1 MATARPALTALL
13 VALLLASPSR
23 AKNSTDVV
31 KATATAGKIGT
42 DGKQAVTVTLTVDDK
57 YHIYANP
64 VGNDDYVDV
73 QTKVTPAGKA
83 KLVKAEYPTGT
94 EVVDKVVGKYKV
106 YKGKVTIKATVQRP
120 KGDTG
125 PLELSIRLQACN
137 KTSCLLPGTL
147 KVKAKE

>member
-1 MATARPALTALL
+1 SRAVLTAFL
-13 VALLLASPSR
+13 VALVAVGPIG

-31 KATATAGKIGT
+31 KAAATAGKVGS
-42 DGKQAVTVTLTVDDK
+42 DGKQVVTLTLTIDEK

-73 QTKVTPAGKA
+73 QTKVTPGGKA
-83 KLVKAEYPTGT
+83 KLVKVDYPTGT

-106 YKGKVTIKATVQRP
+106 YRGKVTIKATVQRP

-125 PLELSIRLQACN
+125 ALELSVRLQACS
-137 KTSCLLPGTL
+137 KTSCLLPGTI